1 MAGNDLVKQ
10 MAECLQV
17 VQDSKNKDERLEALD
32 TLQDMCEDMDLANGV
47 YRYYFR
53 NSILKK
59 KCANCVNLA
68 ERRASSCSIVF
79 SSTLSFQTRLT

>member
-47 YRYYFR
+47 YQY
-53 NSILKK
+53 L
-59 KCANCVNLA
+59 
-68 ERRASSCSIVF
+68 F
-79 SSTLSFQTRLT
+79 S

>member
-1 MAGNDLVKQ
+1 MVDIQVVLNWFLQRRQWLAEALSGMAGNDLVKQ

-47 YRYYFR
+47 YRYYF
-53 NSILKK
+53 
-59 KCANCVNLA
+59 
-68 ERRASSCSIVF
+68 
-79 SSTLSFQTRLT
+79 